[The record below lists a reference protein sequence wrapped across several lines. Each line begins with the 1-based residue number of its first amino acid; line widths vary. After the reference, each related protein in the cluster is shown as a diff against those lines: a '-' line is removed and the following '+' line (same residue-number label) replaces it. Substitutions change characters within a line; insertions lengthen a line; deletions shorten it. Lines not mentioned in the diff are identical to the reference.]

1 MIRTGN
7 ERTGNRLINIP
18 AAAGEELIEGT
29 MAVINA
35 DGYAQ
40 SARAGE
46 GLIMAGCVQ
55 TYCDNRVGA
64 DGEQDVSVKRGTFV
78 WENDG
83 SIQETDLL
91 KKCYIKDSITVTLTS
106 EGSSVAGI
114 IVEVAPDGVTVDM
127 TQYIPEA
134 AVQDVLE
141 DKNVNN
147 E

>member
-40 SARAGE
+40 SARTGE

-55 TYCDNRVGA
+55 AYCDNRVGA
-64 DGEQDVSVKRGTFV
+64 DGEKNVLIKRGTFV
-78 WENDG
+78 WKNDG
-83 SIQETDLL
+83 TIKETDLL
-91 KKCYIKDSITVTLTS
+91 KKCYIKDSITVTLTA
-106 EGSSVAGI
+106 EGASVAGI
-114 IVEVAPDGVTVDM
+114 ILEVVPDGVTVDM
-127 TQYIPEA
+127 SQYISEA
-134 AVQDVLE
+134 AV
-141 DKNVNN
+141 
-147 E
+147 